1 MSHYIAVINVVPMMM
16 ISTRVFT
23 LKNSSFGSEG
33 QISFIVLCKIKIT
46 YRLIIKI
53 FTLPSL
59 ILSRSQIPEEV
70 FPNRNAFVELDPSL
84 YGICLL
90 CSGID

>member
-1 MSHYIAVINVVPMMM
+1 MM

-33 QISFIVLCKIKIT
+33 QISSIVLCKIKIT
-46 YRLIIKI
+46 YSLITKI
-53 FTLPSL
+53 FTVPNL

-70 FPNRNAFVELDPSL
+70 FPNQNAFVGLDPSL
-84 YGICLL
+84 CGICPL
-90 CSGID
+90 